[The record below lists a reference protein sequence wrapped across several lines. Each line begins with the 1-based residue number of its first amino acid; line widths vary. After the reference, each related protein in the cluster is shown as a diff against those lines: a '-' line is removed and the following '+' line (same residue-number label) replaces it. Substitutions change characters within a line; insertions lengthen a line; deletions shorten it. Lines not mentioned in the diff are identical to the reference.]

1 MTQGQPS
8 LLDDIGDAAT
18 GAGSEALAAI
28 KNVGGGDAGGTVG
41 RLVSAVAGRHGG
53 FAPKV
58 ITSVTKHGIAG
69 IERVEPIENVDR
81 GYRAVAADANGLESI
96 RTVIELDPREYDVT
110 VTRDEG
116 AGVVEFVQQPKPE
129 PETEAVEPSP
139 PVKESGSAGATA
151 GTGRPS
157 RLPGDEQASAAP
169 VRTAG
174 TRRDDVAE
182 ARAAAEKAKA
192 EAEAEKARAEAE
204 TARAEAEAAKARAHT
219 ERARADSRTGE
230 SLPGTA
236 QSDAGGCSPATAQS
250 DAGGCSPATAQSDG
264 GSTAR
269 DLPTA
274 SGPETGES
282 TAREQPAA
290 SGRTSGTVDVA
301 DVDPA
306 IGAVSVAGGATS
318 EAENAEELHSPE
330 RVEPASE
337 TDTGR
342 ANHAA
347 TGLDGSM
354 PDAAA
359 GSDGTADEEKWG
371 LPDDAGASAVSS
383 ATTVESPAEDGVASP
398 DAPLRT
404 AEPLDAETVDE
415 GAGGEATGVDDG
427 FSSFVTADPVSD
439 EDRGESATADESA
452 GESAADAESTDEG
465 ISRWAGSD
473 DSDSAETSGFEF

>member
-8 LLDDIGDAAT
+8 LLDDIGNAAS

-69 IERVEPIENVDR
+69 IERVEPLENVDR

-139 PVKESGSAGATA
+139 PVKESGSGGATA

-219 ERARADSRTGE
+219 ERARAESQTGD
-230 SLPGTA
+230 SLPPTA
-236 QSDAGGCSPATAQS
+236 EGGAASHSPATPQSDAGSYSPATDQS
-250 DAGGCSPATAQSDG
+250 DS

-269 DLPTA
+269 DRTTA
-274 SGPETGES
+274 AGPETADPSVREQSAS
-282 TAREQPAA
+282 TA
-290 SGRTSGTVDVA
+290 GTVDVA

-306 IGAVSVAGGATS
+306 IGAVRVAAGETS
-318 EAENAEELHSPE
+318 EAENAEGSHSPKS
-330 RVEPASE
+330 VEPTREAE
-337 TDTGR
+337 IGR

-347 TGLDGSM
+347 TGLDESVPG
-354 PDAAA
+354 AA
-359 GSDGTADEEKWG
+359 GETGSTVDNAGKWG
-371 LPDDAGASAVSS
+371 LPDDAGASSASS
-383 ATTVESPAEDGVASP
+383 ATTVEPPAEDGVASP

-415 GAGGEATGVDDG
+415 AAGGEATVVDG
-427 FSSFVTADPVSD
+427 EFGSFVTADPVSD
-439 EDRGESATADESA
+439 EDRGESAGA
-452 GESAADAESTDEG
+452 GEPAEESHADPESTDEG
-465 ISRWAGSD
+465 IGRWAGTD
-473 DSDSAETSGFEF
+473 GSDSAETGGFEF

>member
-1 MTQGQPS
+1 MSRGKPS
-8 LLDDIGDAAT
+8 LFDDISEAAS
-18 GAGSEALAAI
+18 GAGSEAMAAI

-69 IERVEPIENVDR
+69 IERVEPLENVDR

-96 RTVIELDPREYDVT
+96 RTIIELDPREYDVT

-116 AGVVEFVQQPKPE
+116 AGVVEFVQQPEPE

-139 PVKESGSAGATA
+139 PVTESGSAGATA

-157 RLPGDEQASAAP
+157 PLTGDEQAGAAP

-174 TRRDDVAE
+174 TRRDEVAE

-219 ERARADSRTGE
+219 ERARAESRTGE
-230 SLPGTA
+230 SLPE
-236 QSDAGGCSPATAQS
+236 
-250 DAGGCSPATAQSDG
+250 TAQSDG
-264 GSTAR
+264 GVAATNAVAGGRSR
-269 DLPTA
+269 D
-274 SGPETGES
+274 
-282 TAREQPAA
+282 AA
-290 SGRTSGTVDVA
+290 SERRRTTATSAGAAEPSARGQPTGGSSGTVDVA

-306 IGAVSVAGGATS
+306 IGAVRVAGNDTS
-318 EAENAEELHSPE
+318 DAETGDGSHSPE
-330 RVEPASE
+330 SSE
-337 TDTGR
+337 SAGEAGTER

-347 TGLDGSM
+347 TGLDGSV
-354 PDAAA
+354 PGAA
-359 GSDGTADEEKWG
+359 GGADSTEDDEKWG
-371 LPDDAGASAVSS
+371 LPDDAGASSVSA
-383 ATTVESPAEDGVASP
+383 ATTVEPAAEDGVASP

-404 AEPLDAETVDE
+404 EEPLETETVDD
-415 GAGGEATGVDDG
+415 GAGEEATVVDDEFGSFVAADPVDDG
-427 FSSFVTADPVSD
+427 
-439 EDRGESATADESA
+439 DRGESATADEPAA
-452 GESAADAESTDEG
+452 GSAADAESADEG
-465 ISRWAGSD
+465 IGRWAGTD
-473 DSDSAETSGFEF
+473 DSDPSETGGFEF